1 VYIISIIGH
10 VTWAAKTFSQSI
22 AQAKATKKVEEYPPQ
37 TAPFIVYHELAE
49 RFPSP
54 STTAILPSFI
64 NQFLELFLN

>member
-22 AQAKATKKVEEYPPQ
+22 AQAKATKKVEEYQPQ
-37 TAPFIVYHELAE
+37 TASFIYHELAE